1 MTMLQ
6 EHLANT
12 LSIFRVNLES
22 VHELM
27 RFDSHVV
34 DLTVHLLESLQE
46 RLVAVH
52 GADNSRLN
60 VTNTLALVR
69 NIRSNDSLQP
79 HYQQM
84 LNQCNVLLVSY
95 FSSAVGDIFKAGL
108 TDAVKT
114 GRRPDIMKEKITM
127 DLEDLREIG
136 GDVLDRSGDLFLA
149 NHREINLQNMQS
161 TAKAFEDYFGYTR
174 RADEVVNDIT
184 LSHACR
190 HVIVHCGALVD
201 WKMVRQLKSAHPRT
215 LKPHVAENELVQFSE
230 QEIVVVGAQM
240 DSYLNDLV
248 KAVVADGDGK
258 A

>member
-12 LSIFRVNLES
+12 LTIFRVNLES

-69 NIRSNDSLQP
+69 NIRSNDSLQL
-79 HYQQM
+79 HYRQM

-95 FSSAVGDIFKAGL
+95 FSSAVGDIFRAGVA
-108 TDAVKT
+108 DAVRT
-114 GRRPDIMKEKITM
+114 GNRPAILKEEIKI
-127 DLEDLREIG
+127 DFRGLREIG
-136 GDVLDRSGDLFLA
+136 SELAERAGDLLA
-149 NHREINLQNMQS
+149 EHREISFQNLQGV
-161 TAKAFEDYFGYTR
+161 AKAFRDYFDYDR
-174 RADEVVNDIT
+174 PQDEVVNDLI
-184 LSHACR
+184 LAHACR
-190 HVIVHCGALVD
+190 HVIVHCGGIAD
-201 WKMVRQLKSAHPRT
+201 RKMIGQLKRATPRL
-215 LKPHVAENELVQFSE
+215 LKPEVCIGQRIQFTENEIIQ
-230 QEIVVVGAQM
+230 VGFRM
-240 DSYLNDLV
+240 DSYLKDLCD
-248 KAVVADGDGK
+248 AIGSGSTGTS
-258 A
+258 